1 MRESMADAARK
12 WVLGGRVQ
20 GVGFRPFV
28 YRVAQRCGVRGW
40 VRNSAGT
47 VEILAQGEP
56 ERLDR
61 FGRALVADAPPLA
74 RPEVL
79 HEVAVEPEAVA
90 DFHIRPSEA
99 ARPDHVHVPPDQFA
113 CDECLAELTDRYD
126 RRYRYPFINCT
137 QCGPRYTLIKR
148 LPYDRANTSMA
159 GFGLC
164 PDCARDYGD
173 PGNRRFHAEPIA
185 CPRCGA
191 QLEFRSPTQAATRG
205 SGAFDAAIAALR
217 SGRIVAVKGIG
228 GYHLVC
234 DAANSSAVAALRA
247 RKRRP
252 DKPLAVM
259 FPLDPGLATLRRS
272 TRPGPLHVAMLRD
285 PIRPIVLVPK
295 NDLGELSPEI
305 APGSGE
311 IGAMLPYSPLHHMLV
326 ADFGGP
332 LVATSGNISG
342 EPVLTDNRMAEHRL
356 GAIADGFLHHD
367 RPIVRPADDP
377 VYRVVAGKAR
387 PIRLGRG
394 NAPLEIDL
402 PWSLPH
408 PVLALGGHLKNTIAL
423 GWRNRAVMSPHLGD
437 MDTHRGRKLLEQ
449 VAADLQSLYGVAA
462 QEVLCDAHPGYAT
475 TRISPAF
482 GLPTKRVYHHEAHAS
497 ALAGEFAPA
506 EDWLVFA
513 WDGAGFGRD
522 GTIWGGE
529 ALLGRPG
536 RWRRVATLRSF
547 ALIGGERAA
556 REPWR
561 SALSL
566 CWEAGRE
573 WRGSPQDTAMLRHA
587 WSRKLNSPRT
597 SSIGRLFDGAAAL
610 LGLVTHATYEG
621 QAPSQLEAVCSET
634 LGAATTSETA
644 PGEIGHEA
652 KPSAPSPLVGEGRGG
667 GSGGYGNVVPHL
679 PTPTP
684 DPSPQ
689 GGGEKGRG
697 PVAWESF
704 DASPV
709 ALPLHR
715 RADGIL
721 ESDWAPLIDRL
732 QDESL
737 SVPTRAAMF
746 HATLAELLVTQ
757 ARAIRHAHGVA
768 HLGLTGGVFQNR
780 ILCELISCAAERE
793 GFAVHIPEKLPCNDA
808 GLSFGQ
814 LIEAST
820 PS

>member
-1 MRESMADAARK
+1 VPETMPDAARK
-12 WVLGGRVQ
+12 WLLGGRVQ

-40 VRNSAGT
+40 VRNSAGA

-56 ERLDR
+56 ERLQR
-61 FGRALVADAPPLA
+61 FGRALLDNAPPLA
-74 RPEVL
+74 RPEIL
-79 HEVAVEPEAVA
+79 REDAVEPEAVA
-90 DFHIRPSEA
+90 DFHIRPSET
-99 ARPDHVHVPPDQFA
+99 ARPDHIHVPPDQFA
-113 CDECLAELTDRYD
+113 CDECLSELADPHD

-137 QCGPRYTLIKR
+137 QCGPRYTLIER
-148 LPYDRANTSMA
+148 LPYDRVNTSMA
-159 GFGLC
+159 GFALC
-164 PDCARDYGD
+164 PDCVCEYAD
-173 PGNRRFHAEPIA
+173 PSDRRFHAEPIA
-185 CPRCGA
+185 CPRCGP
-191 QLEFRSPTQAATRG
+191 QLEFRDSTHSSNCA
-205 SGAFDAAIAALR
+205 SGADAFDAAIAALR
-217 SGRIVAVKGIG
+217 SSCIVAVKGIG

-234 DAANSSAVAALRA
+234 DAANTAAVAALRA

-252 DKPLAVM
+252 HKPLAVM
-259 FPLDPGLATLRRS
+259 FPLDPGLASLRRS
-272 TRPGPLHVAMLRD
+272 TRPSPLHVAMLRD

-295 NDLGELSPEI
+295 NDDGDLAPEI

-311 IGAMLPYSPLHHMLV
+311 IGAMLPYSPLHHMLA

-342 EPVLTDNRMAEHRL
+342 EPVLTDNQMAERRL
-356 GAIADGFLHHD
+356 GTIADAFLHHD

-377 VYRVVAGKAR
+377 VYRVIAGKPR
-387 PIRLGRG
+387 LIRLGRG

-408 PVLALGGHLKNTIAL
+408 PMLALGGHLKNTIAL
-423 GWRNRAVMSPHLGD
+423 GWGNRAVISPHLGD

-449 VAADLQSLYGVAA
+449 VAADLQSLYGVTA

-475 TRISPAF
+475 TRIAATL
-482 GLPTKRVYHHEAHAS
+482 GLPTKRIYHHEAHAS
-497 ALAGEFAPA
+497 ALAGEYAPA

-536 RWRRVATLRSF
+536 RWQRVATLRSF

-561 SALSL
+561 SALAL

-573 WRGSPQDTAMLRHA
+573 WRGSPQDTAMLHHA
-587 WSRKLNSPRT
+587 WSRKLNCPRT

-621 QAPSQLEAVCSET
+621 QAPSRLEAACGT
-634 LGAATTSETA
+634 MTPAMAGAEEV
-644 PGEIGHEA
+644 PQP
-652 KPSAPSPLVGEGRGG
+652 PSPSPLAGEGRGG
-667 GSGGYGNVVPHL
+667 GSGGCGAEVPHRA
-679 PTPTP
+679 TPTP

-689 GGGEKGRG
+689 GGGEKKR
-697 PVAWESF
+697 
-704 DASPV
+704 ASAISDHPAIPPV

-715 RADGIL
+715 RVDGIL
-721 ESDWAPLIDRL
+721 ETDWAPFVDQL
-732 QDESL
+732 QDERL
-737 SVPTRAAMF
+737 SVPVRAAMF
-746 HATLAELLVTQ
+746 HATLAELLLAQ
-757 ARAIRHAHGVA
+757 ARAIRREHGVMR
-768 HLGLTGGVFQNR
+768 LGLTGGVFQNR
-780 ILCELISCAAERE
+780 VLCELISSAAARE
-793 GFAVHIPEKLPCNDA
+793 GFVVHIPEKLPCNDA

-814 LIEAST
+814 LIEGSA